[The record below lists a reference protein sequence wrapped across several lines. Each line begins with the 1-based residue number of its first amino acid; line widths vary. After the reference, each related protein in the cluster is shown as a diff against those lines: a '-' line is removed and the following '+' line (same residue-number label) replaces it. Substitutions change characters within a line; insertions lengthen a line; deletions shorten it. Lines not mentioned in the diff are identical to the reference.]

1 MCSGKGEI
9 YRPTEKKWVTFW
21 LVGQDGDMVH
31 HDKMETID
39 GIDACPA
46 CGARA
51 EMEWVTGA
59 PA

>member
-1 MCSGKGEI
+1 
-9 YRPTEKKWVTFW
+9 
-21 LVGQDGDMVH
+21 MVH
-31 HDKMETID
+31 HDKMETIG